1 MKITK
6 LMFPLIVVML
16 ATVACTPNKKAPKAL
31 VLYYSLTS
39 NTQVVAQEI
48 ATRLEAD
55 IEPIIALNPYDTA
68 YNATIARSLAE
79 REQGIT
85 PEIKPLQANLD
96 DYDLIFIGYPV
107 WFGTYA
113 SPVITFLTN
122 TDLSGKRI
130 VPFCTFGSGGLES
143 SVAHMAEQQPQAQ
156 ILPGYGVRAARLS
169 AVPHEVDQF
178 LKASGFIK
186 GDYVK
191 LPDFSVQT
199 PVSEDDA
206 AIFDAAVDGY
216 RMIHA
221 EAKTVASRAIPGG
234 MEYLFTAV
242 NLPRDAQAAPASPSE
257 MQVYVTV
264 LEGESP
270 VFTKVVR

>member
-1 MKITK
+1 
-6 LMFPLIVVML
+6 
-16 ATVACTPNKKAPKAL
+16 
-31 VLYYSLTS
+31 
-39 NTQVVAQEI
+39 
-48 ATRLEAD
+48 
-55 IEPIIALNPYDTA
+55 
-68 YNATIARSLAE
+68 
-79 REQGIT
+79 
-85 PEIKPLQANLD
+85 
-96 DYDLIFIGYPV
+96 
-107 WFGTYA
+107 
-113 SPVITFLTN
+113 
-122 TDLSGKRI
+122 
-130 VPFCTFGSGGLES
+130 
-143 SVAHMAEQQPQAQ
+143 MAEQQPQAQ

-178 LKASGFIK
+178 LKASGFIN

>member
-1 MKITK
+1 MKILK
-6 LMFPLIVVML
+6 LMLPLMVL
-16 ATVACTPNKKAPKAL
+16 FASVACTPNKKETKVL

-39 NTQVVAQEI
+39 NTQLVAEEI
-48 ATRLEAD
+48 AKSLGAD
-55 IEPIIALNPYDTA
+55 IEQIVALNPYDTA
-68 YNATIARSLAE
+68 YNATIARIIAE

-85 PEIKPLQANLD
+85 PEIKPIQANLD

-113 SPVITFLTN
+113 PPVITFMAN

-169 AVPHEVDQF
+169 AVPHEIDQF
-178 LKASGFIK
+178 LKASGFIQ

-206 AIFDAAVDGY
+206 AVFDAAVDGY

-221 EAKTVASRAIPGG
+221 EAKTVASRVIPGG

-242 NLPRDAQAAPASPSE
+242 NLPREGQDAPASLSE
-257 MQVYVTV
+257 LQVYVTV

-270 VFTKVVR
+270 VFTKVIR